1 MTDART
7 DGPQNE
13 RELEDYLASR
23 HPVSARYR
31 EAARETPP
39 PELDAA
45 VLAAARAGVAAAPR
59 RRARWRVPLAA
70 AATMVL
76 GVGLVSQL
84 RDEAVPVL
92 NEDRATTAQKAR
104 ENATVEALA
113 TVDQAARGMAAEAQ
127 PPPVAAQ
134 AAQPPAREARKAEEA
149 ESAKRAAPPAASV
162 LQRQGTVQ
170 GEVAAPAASDA
181 QSAFA
186 ARERAAPVAPAA
198 PEARAFALA
207 PPVPLSDSVPQAVT
221 LERRVGATRELLALL
236 QAQDAER
243 LSRHLDARLPATAAE
258 AAMAHFA
265 SAHAARLLDRQ
276 DGGWRVGVQDA
287 AGRDLG
293 TIRLRIIPAGWQ
305 ILALS
310 PAS

>member
-7 DGPQNE
+7 DGPQND
-13 RELEDYLASR
+13 RELEDYLAGR

-45 VLAAARAGVAAAPR
+45 ILAAARVGMAARPR

-76 GVGLVSQL
+76 GVSLVSQL
-84 RDEAVPVL
+84 RDEAAPVL
-92 NEDRATTAQKAR
+92 NEDRATVAQKER
-104 ENATVEALA
+104 ETAIVESLA
-113 TVDQAARGMAAEAQ
+113 TADQAARGMAAEA
-127 PPPVAAQ
+127 PPPAVAAQ
-134 AAQPPAREARKAEEA
+134 AAQQPAREARKAEEA

-162 LQRQGTVQ
+162 LQRQGTVL
-170 GEVAAPAASDA
+170 GEA
-181 QSAFA
+181 
-186 ARERAAPVAPAA
+186 AAPVAPAA

-258 AAMAHFA
+258 AAIMHFA

-276 DGGWRVGVQDA
+276 GDGWRVGVQDA

>member
-1 MTDART
+1 MCI
-7 DGPQNE
+7 
-13 RELEDYLASR
+13 
-23 HPVSARYR
+23 
-31 EAARETPP
+31 
-39 PELDAA
+39 
-45 VLAAARAGVAAAPR
+45 
-59 RRARWRVPLAA
+59 
-70 AATMVL
+70 
-76 GVGLVSQL
+76 
-84 RDEAVPVL
+84 RD
-92 NEDRATTAQKAR
+92 R
-104 ENATVEALA
+104 
-113 TVDQAARGMAAEAQ
+113 
-127 PPPVAAQ
+127 
-134 AAQPPAREARKAEEA
+134 AREARKAEEA

-258 AAMAHFA
+258 AALVHFA

-276 DGGWRVGVQDA
+276 DDDWRVGVQDA

-293 TIRLRIIPAGWQ
+293 TIRLRITPAGWQ